1 MYPNCKR
8 FVKFS
13 QILSKPL
20 FKPTA
25 ICYNTGKDKGNSLPD
40 PTLCLPH

>member
-1 MYPNCKR
+1 MCPNCKR